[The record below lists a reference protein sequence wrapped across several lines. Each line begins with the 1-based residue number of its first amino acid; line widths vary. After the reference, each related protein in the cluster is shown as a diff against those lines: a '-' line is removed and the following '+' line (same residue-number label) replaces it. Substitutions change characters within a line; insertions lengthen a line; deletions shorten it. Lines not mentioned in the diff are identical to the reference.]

1 MSQDNL
7 KSLGQNLKDQAKVL
21 VGFVAIIWIVE
32 IVDYIVFRGNLDRFG
47 IRPRNLD
54 GLIGILFAPFLHG
67 SFMHVAANT
76 VPFLVL
82 GWLVSLR
89 SLSDFFTV
97 SIVGAFI
104 SGLGTWL
111 VGNPYSVHVGASGMI
126 YSYLGYLLFRG
137 YFERKPIAI
146 FLAILVAVMY
156 GGVIWGVFPQRA
168 GISWE
173 GHLFGFLGGIVAAR
187 LLSKESPSEDQN
199 L

>member
-7 KSLGQNLKDQAKVL
+7 RALGRNLKDQAKIL
-21 VGFVAIIWIVE
+21 GGFVAIIWTVE
-32 IVDYIVFRGNLDRFG
+32 IVDYVVFRGNLDRFG

-54 GLIGILFAPFLHG
+54 GLVGILFAPFLHG
-67 SFMHVAANT
+67 NFPHVAANT

-82 GWLVSLR
+82 GWLVMLR
-89 SLSDFFTV
+89 SISDFFTV
-97 SIVGAFI
+97 SIIGAFI

-111 VGNPYSVHVGASGMI
+111 IGNPYSVHVGASGMI

-156 GGVIWGVFPQRA
+156 GGVIWGVLPQRA

-173 GHLFGFLGGIVAAR
+173 GHLFGFIGGIVAAKM
-187 LLSKESPSEDQN
+187 LSQKASSEV
-199 L
+199 

>member
-7 KSLGQNLKDQAKVL
+7 KSLGRNLKDQAKVL
-21 VGFVAIIWIVE
+21 GGFVAIIWIVE
-32 IVDYIVFRGNLDRFG
+32 IIDYTVFRGNLDRFG
-47 IRPRNLD
+47 IRPRNPE

-67 SFMHVAANT
+67 SFAHAAANT

-104 SGLGTWL
+104 SGVGTWL

-137 YFERKPIAI
+137 YFERKPVAI
-146 FLAILVAVMY
+146 FLAILVAIAY
-156 GGVIWGVFPQRA
+156 GSVIWGVFPQRA

-187 LLSKESPSEDQN
+187 LLSKEAASEN
-199 L
+199 

>member
-7 KSLGQNLKDQAKVL
+7 RSLGRNLKDQVKIL
-21 VGFVAIIWIVE
+21 GSFVAIIWIVE

-54 GLIGILFAPFLHG
+54 GLVGIAFAPFLHG
-67 SFMHVAANT
+67 SFNHAAANT

-82 GWLVSLR
+82 GWLVMLR
-89 SLSDFFTV
+89 SISDFVKV
-97 SIVGAFI
+97 SIIGAVI

-111 VGNPYSVHVGASGMI
+111 IGSPYSIHVGASGMI

-146 FLAILVAVMY
+146 FLAVLVAIMY
-156 GGVIWGVFPQRA
+156 GGVIWGVLPQRA

-173 GHLFGFLGGIVAAR
+173 GHLFGFIGGIVAAKV
-187 LLSKESPSEDQN
+187 LSQKSSAET
-199 L
+199 

>member
-1 MSQDNL
+1 MSQDKL
-7 KSLGQNLKDQAKVL
+7 KSLGNELKDQAKIL
-21 VGFVAIIWIVE
+21 GGFVAIIWIVE

-54 GLIGILFAPFLHG
+54 GLVGILFAPFLHG
-67 SFMHVAANT
+67 SFFHVAANT

-82 GWLVSLR
+82 GWLVMLR
-89 SLSDFFTV
+89 GISDFFTV

-104 SGLGTWL
+104 SGVGTWL
-111 VGNPYSVHVGASGMI
+111 IGNSYSVHVGASGMI

-137 YFERKPIAI
+137 YFERKPLAI

-187 LLSKESPSEDQN
+187 MLAKESTSKD
-199 L
+199 

>member
-1 MSQDNL
+1 MSQDNF
-7 KSLGQNLKDQAKVL
+7 KSLGRNLKDQAKVL
-21 VGFVAIIWIVE
+21 GGFVAIIWIVE

-54 GLIGILFAPFLHG
+54 SSIGILFAPFLHG
-67 SFMHVAANT
+67 SFTHTAANT

-111 VGNPYSVHVGASGMI
+111 VGAANSIHVGASGMI

-156 GGVIWGVFPQRA
+156 GGIIWGVLPQRS

-187 LLSKESPSEDQN
+187 LLSKESISENQN

>member
-7 KSLGQNLKDQAKVL
+7 KSLGRNLKDQAKVL
-21 VGFVAIIWIVE
+21 GCFVAIIWIVE
-32 IVDYIVFRGNLDRFG
+32 IVDYIAFRGNLDRFG

-67 SFMHVAANT
+67 SFTHAAANT

-89 SLSDFFTV
+89 GLSDFFTV

-104 SGLGTWL
+104 SGIGTWL
-111 VGNPYSVHVGASGMI
+111 VGRANSVHVGASGMI
-126 YSYLGYLLFRG
+126 YGYLGYLLFRG

-146 FLAILVAVMY
+146 FLAVLVAIMY
-156 GGVIWGVFPQRA
+156 GGVIWGVLPQRS

-187 LLSKESPSEDQN
+187 ILSKESTSENQN

>member
-7 KSLGQNLKDQAKVL
+7 KSLGRNLKDQAKVL
-21 VGFVAIIWIVE
+21 GGFVAIIWIVE
-32 IVDYIVFRGNLDRFG
+32 IVDYIVFKGRLDRFG

-67 SFMHVAANT
+67 SFAHAAANT

-82 GWLVSLR
+82 GWLIMLR
-89 SLSDFFTV
+89 SLSDFFSV
-97 SIVGAFI
+97 SIVGALI

-111 VGNPYSVHVGASGMI
+111 VGDTYSVHIGASGMI

-146 FLAILVAVMY
+146 FLAVVVAVMY
-156 GGVIWGVFPQRA
+156 GGIVWGVFPQHS

-187 LLSKESPSEDQN
+187 ILSKDASSENQN